1 MPQTSTFESC
11 RVIPSMKKSTLFYF
25 GMSTGISFFGTGP
38 TECIAPENRGKPG
51 TKTGDRRDVPQHP
64 HGRYSSKLNS
74 LCRSLIAFDGRPPF
88 CGAKVLSVV
97 FSKSRTNSS
106 VPNGRQILF
115 QKVQIDLSVCLV
127 VQDVPSGHYRA
138 GSRDAQYPLLPR
150 AQILPCLVTR
160 LLRPRPPLPVHSAWR
175 ANEQV
180 LQNPRSSTRR
190 QRRSQNRL

>member
-11 RVIPSMKKSTLFYF
+11 RVIPSLKKSTLFYF
-25 GMSTGISFFGTGP
+25 GMSTGISFFGTGS

-51 TKTGDRRDVPQHP
+51 TKTGKLGDENWKTGKTGENWGKTGDRRDVPQHP

-106 VPNGRQILF
+106 VPNGRPVCVLCRTERISDSVSPASRYSF
-115 QKVQIDLSVCLV
+115 QLETSHRSL
-127 VQDVPSGHYRA
+127 H
-138 GSRDAQYPLLPR
+138 GSM
-150 AQILPCLVTR
+150 V
-160 LLRPRPPLPVHSAWR
+160 S
-175 ANEQV
+175 
-180 LQNPRSSTRR
+180 NPFGAVAP
-190 QRRSQNRL
+190 Q

>member
-1 MPQTSTFESC
+1 
-11 RVIPSMKKSTLFYF
+11 
-25 GMSTGISFFGTGP
+25 MSTGISFFGTGS

-51 TKTGDRRDVPQHP
+51 TKTGKLGDENWKTGKTGENWKTGKTGDRRDVPQHP

-127 VQDVPSGHYRA
+127 VQDVPSGITALGHVMRNIHCYHARK
-138 GSRDAQYPLLPR
+138 S
-150 AQILPCLVTR
+150 CHV
-160 LLRPRPPLPVHSAWR
+160 S
-175 ANEQV
+175 
-180 LQNPRSSTRR
+180 
-190 QRRSQNRL
+190 